1 MDFTCNFVENYVD
14 KGFSVAIE
22 FDFLAWVDCA
32 VGLFA
37 FLLDL
42 GSLYGKSSRL
52 GFHLRG
58 SAFNL

>member
-1 MDFTCNFVENYVD
+1 MLTRGSAWLSSSIFV
-14 KGFSVAIE
+14 
-22 FDFLAWVDCA
+22 WVDRA
-32 VGLFA
+32 VRLFA

-58 SAFNL
+58 SSFKL